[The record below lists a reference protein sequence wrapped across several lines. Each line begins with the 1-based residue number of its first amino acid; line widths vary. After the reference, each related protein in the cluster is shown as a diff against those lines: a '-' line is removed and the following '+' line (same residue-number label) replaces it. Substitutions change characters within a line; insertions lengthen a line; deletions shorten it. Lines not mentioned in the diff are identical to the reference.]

1 MIVIS
6 LSIIKKREGR
16 NMKIEGKAI
25 THGYSYISQNG
36 RLTTFDKRVFG
47 ETYFDKIN
55 IISYQ
60 N

>member
-1 MIVIS
+1 
-6 LSIIKKREGR
+6 
-16 NMKIEGKAI
+16 MKIEGKAI